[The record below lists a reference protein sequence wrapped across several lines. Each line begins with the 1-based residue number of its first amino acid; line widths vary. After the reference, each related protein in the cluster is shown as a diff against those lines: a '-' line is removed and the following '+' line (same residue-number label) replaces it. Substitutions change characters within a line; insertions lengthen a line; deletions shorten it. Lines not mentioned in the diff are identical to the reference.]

1 MLNPAYQPNDLD
13 SSGDSSVNREIR
25 SDVFMDLFGQNEYT
39 FQLFQ
44 ALHPED
50 TTATIEDLKIVT
62 LSHVL
67 TDRQYNDLGF
77 RVGNRLIILIEHQS
91 TWSENIVVRIF
102 LYIAQTL
109 NDYINENKLN
119 LYSAKKIK
127 LPKVEAYVVY
137 TGDKEDCPET
147 LNLNDLYWD
156 GDDNYAINVRVKVIR
171 DGRRGDI
178 INQYVGFVKV
188 LNEQVKIHGKT
199 TKAIEETI
207 RICKERNILR
217 EYLQK
222 REPEVKRI
230 MITLFSQEQ
239 IQEYYGEEKRREGWE
254 EARAEF
260 GKREAEFGKREAELK
275 EEAQKAVERTRRE
288 KALEVAK
295 KMLADSILPV
305 DMIAKYSEAPLSDV
319 EALAKS
325 MGK

>member
-1 MLNPAYQPNDLD
+1 
-13 SSGDSSVNREIR
+13 
-25 SDVFMDLFGQNEYT
+25 MDLFGQNEYT

-137 TGDKEDCPET
+137 TGGKEDCPET
-147 LNLNDLYWD
+147 LSLNDLYWD
-156 GDDNYAINVRVKVIR
+156 GDENYAINVRVKVIR

-260 GKREAEFGKREAELK
+260 GKREAEFGKREAEFDKREAEFGKREAEFGKREAELK